1 MAVTYL
7 FTRFR
12 FNWSEVE
19 FSVFSTYAMITG
31 LVGTYFE
38 VIIKS
43 FQISFQFSHCYIR

>member
-31 LVGTYFE
+31 LIGTYFE
-38 VIIKS
+38 VIFKFVI
-43 FQISFQFSHCYIR
+43 QIFHTFTFV